1 MQNQT
6 EAHATT
12 TLDSNITQLNLSK
25 AIQPHTKTI
34 EELLDS
40 IKTLDC
46 LSQSG
51 CDRISAI
58 AALAKQAV
66 KSLPRGHL
74 DAHEIAGA
82 FEAIRAIADDMMNSI
97 NCEAETSGAN
107 YVGE

>member
-12 TLDSNITQLNLSK
+12 ALDSNITQLNLSK
-25 AIQPHTKTI
+25 AVQPHTKTM

-40 IKTLDC
+40 ITTMDC
-46 LSQSG
+46 ISQSG
-51 CDRISAI
+51 FGHIRAI
-58 AALAKQAV
+58 ASLAKQAV
-66 KSLPRGHL
+66 KSSQHGHL
-74 DAHEIAGA
+74 DANEIAGA
-82 FEAIRAIADDMMNSI
+82 FEAIRSIADDMMNDI